1 MHPIR
6 TFNVSPSL
14 PKRLEPLRKLAYNL
28 HWDWNTETK
37 DLFRRLDLDLWDSS
51 RHNPVLMLGTISQ
64 ERLQEV
70 VEDEGFLAQMDRA
83 ARQLDDYLKERAWY
97 RKHRQP
103 ERLPAQ
109 DPGLAPD
116 YLAINYSRECYAYF
130 SAEFGLADCL
140 PIYSGGLGVLA
151 GDHLKSSSDL
161 GIPLVGVGLLYQE
174 GYFAQYLNADGWQ
187 QERYPI
193 NDFYNMPL
201 YLECNPDGSEIQ
213 IEVDYPGRKVYAR
226 IWRVQ
231 IGGVPLYLLDSNIES
246 NNPYDHDITD
256 QLYGGD
262 IDMRIDQEILLGIGG
277 VRALKALGLKPTA
290 YHMNEGHSA
299 FLTLERIRMLMQ
311 ENGLS
316 YAEAFQVVKSSQIF
330 TTHTPVPAGID
341 LFPPE
346 KVMHSVGYYADT
358 FGLSREEFLALGRE
372 NTGDLSAPFS
382 MAVFAIKM
390 ASFVNGVSQLHG
402 KVSREMFKPLWAD
415 LPLEEVPIT
424 AITNGVHAR
433 SCVVKSTQ
441 GLYDSYLGPSWS
453 EAPADHPLWDRIKS
467 IPDEELW
474 RNHERCRSELV
485 LFVRERLQ
493 KHLHDRGA
501 SPVEL
506 ARAAEVLDPS
516 VLTIGFARR
525 FATYKRAALFLR
537 NFERLRHILFD
548 VESIK
553 HSISPKKRAV
563 QFIFSGK
570 AHPKDIPGKDL
581 IRQIVHFTRT
591 EGIEQSVV
599 FVPNYDIFVNRLMV
613 AGCDIWL
620 NNPRRPREASGTSG
634 MKAAMNGLPNL
645 SVLDGWWDEADYT
658 RTGWAIGHGEEYDD
672 PDYQDD
678 IEANALYELLEQ
690 SVVPLF
696 YDRDDEDLPRGWIAK
711 MKDAIRFNCPHFN
724 TARMVGEYATRA
736 YFPASDRY
744 RIMTTDNYAPA
755 KDLATWKARLFE
767 HWYDMKIL
775 DIAVSAV
782 ADIQVN
788 QSFSVKARVDL
799 AALTPEDVQVE
810 LYKGQVDAN
819 GEIVHGIPVVMDYQG
834 KDSQNCAVY
843 TINISYSSSGLQ
855 GLSLRVVPKHD
866 YLSNPLEMGLVLWAQ
881 G

>member
-1 MHPIR
+1 
-6 TFNVSPSL
+6 
-14 PKRLEPLRKLAYNL
+14 
-28 HWDWNTETK
+28 
-37 DLFRRLDLDLWDSS
+37 
-51 RHNPVLMLGTISQ
+51 
-64 ERLQEV
+64 
-70 VEDEGFLAQMDRA
+70 
-83 ARQLDDYLKERAWY
+83 
-97 RKHRQP
+97 
-103 ERLPAQ
+103 
-109 DPGLAPD
+109 
-116 YLAINYSRECYAYF
+116 
-130 SAEFGLADCL
+130 
-140 PIYSGGLGVLA
+140 
-151 GDHLKSSSDL
+151 
-161 GIPLVGVGLLYQE
+161 
-174 GYFAQYLNADGWQ
+174 
-187 QERYPI
+187 
-193 NDFYNMPL
+193 
-201 YLECNPDGSEIQ
+201 
-213 IEVDYPGRKVYAR
+213 
-226 IWRVQ
+226 
-231 IGGVPLYLLDSNIES
+231 
-246 NNPYDHDITD
+246 
-256 QLYGGD
+256 
-262 IDMRIDQEILLGIGG
+262 
-277 VRALKALGLKPTA
+277 
-290 YHMNEGHSA
+290 
-299 FLTLERIRMLMQ
+299 
-311 ENGLS
+311 
-316 YAEAFQVVKSSQIF
+316 
-330 TTHTPVPAGID
+330 
-341 LFPPE
+341 
-346 KVMHSVGYYADT
+346 
-358 FGLSREEFLALGRE
+358 
-372 NTGDLSAPFS
+372 
-382 MAVFAIKM
+382 
-390 ASFVNGVSQLHG
+390 
-402 KVSREMFKPLWAD
+402 
-415 LPLEEVPIT
+415 
-424 AITNGVHAR
+424 
-433 SCVVKSTQ
+433 
-441 GLYDSYLGPSWS
+441 
-453 EAPADHPLWDRIKS
+453 
-467 IPDEELW
+467 
-474 RNHERCRSELV
+474 
-485 LFVRERLQ
+485 
-493 KHLHDRGA
+493 
-501 SPVEL
+501 
-506 ARAAEVLDPS
+506 
-516 VLTIGFARR
+516 
-525 FATYKRAALFLR
+525 
-537 NFERLRHILFD
+537 